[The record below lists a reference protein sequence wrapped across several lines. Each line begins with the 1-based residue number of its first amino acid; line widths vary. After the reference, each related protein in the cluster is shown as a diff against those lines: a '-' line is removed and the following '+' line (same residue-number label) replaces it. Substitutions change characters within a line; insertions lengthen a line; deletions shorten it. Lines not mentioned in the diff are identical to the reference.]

1 HLMFRYRMADRLRV
15 SAMKSGD
22 PRPDE
27 HYEKSK
33 WRLEAK
39 DAEEREYRALVG
51 VLEQLHKLSCRYL
64 RPFLD
69 HRRTTLLVTPHVTLA
84 ADGRAVHEVDEL
96 IVGKRGEDLWL
107 FELLRE
113 SPARFGQCRCG
124 NVYAQ
129 RLRGRRRRFCS
140 PRCAAKYIPSA

>member
-1 HLMFRYRMADRLRV
+1 VAPDRVDKQAAAELLARIASIKKVEPAQCDSLVGELKQLLPDETLRHLMFRYRMADRLRV

-69 HRRTTLLVTPHVTLA
+69 HRRTTLLVAPHVTLA

-96 IVGKRGEDLWL
+96 IVGKRG
-107 FELLRE
+107 
-113 SPARFGQCRCG
+113 
-124 NVYAQ
+124 
-129 RLRGRRRRFCS
+129 
-140 PRCAAKYIPSA
+140 